1 MTARLLRSSRA
12 PFTSISAEGPVA
24 TQGSRGRDSNSMP
37 QYRYNSGSFH
47 VTALQIMHAPE
58 KISYDV
64 EEASFDELVIS
75 RSMQHPVL
83 LDIGAE
89 WCGPCKVL
97 TPRLEK
103 LVHEYGGK
111 FLLAKVDAD
120 ENMRIAGRHRVRG
133 FPTVIAYS
141 RGQETDRF
149 HSAQP
154 DSFLR
159 RFIDKLIAHHEA
171 TESAP

>member
-1 MTARLLRSSRA
+1 
-12 PFTSISAEGPVA
+12 
-24 TQGSRGRDSNSMP
+24 
-37 QYRYNSGSFH
+37 
-47 VTALQIMHAPE
+47 MHIHE
-58 KISYDV
+58 HYSYDV
-64 EEASFDELVIS
+64 EEADFEEKVIA
-75 RSMQHPVL
+75 RSHEHPVL

-97 TPRLEK
+97 TPRLER
-103 LVHEYGGK
+103 LAQEYGGK
-111 FLLAKVDAD
+111 FLLARVDAD

-154 DSFLR
+154 DSYLR
-159 RFIDKLIAHHEA
+159 RFIDKLISYHQEQQGQ
-171 TESAP
+171 S

>member
-1 MTARLLRSSRA
+1 
-12 PFTSISAEGPVA
+12 
-24 TQGSRGRDSNSMP
+24 
-37 QYRYNSGSFH
+37 
-47 VTALQIMHAPE
+47 MHKHE
-58 KISYDV
+58 NYSYDV
-64 EEASFDELVIS
+64 EEADFDEKVVA
-75 RSMQHPVL
+75 RSHECPIL
-83 LDIGAE
+83 LDIGAD

-103 LVHEYGGK
+103 LVQDYEGK
-111 FLLAKVDAD
+111 FLLARVDAD

-154 DSFLR
+154 DGYLR
-159 RFIDKLIAHHEA
+159 RFIDKLIAHHHEA
-171 TESAP
+171 QVEAPQPPAE

>member
-1 MTARLLRSSRA
+1 
-12 PFTSISAEGPVA
+12 
-24 TQGSRGRDSNSMP
+24 
-37 QYRYNSGSFH
+37 
-47 VTALQIMHAPE
+47 MHAHE
-58 KISYDV
+58 EISYDV
-64 EEASFDELVIS
+64 EEATFDELVIA
-75 RSMQHPVL
+75 RSSQRPVL

-89 WCGPCKVL
+89 WCAPCKVL

-103 LVHEYGGK
+103 LVQEYGGK
-111 FLLAKVDAD
+111 FLLARVDAD

-154 DSFLR
+154 DGFLR
-159 RFIDKLIAHHEA
+159 RFIDKLIEQHQAGQQ
-171 TESAP
+171 PD